1 MSIHDIS
8 EFLAARA
15 PFDAL
20 EPTELAKVVDEI
32 EIEFHPAGTVIFAQ
46 GAAPATS
53 VWVVRSGAVDLIDEE
68 RVLDRLGPGEMFG
81 HPSMLSGLP
90 TGFEARAGEDALC
103 YRLPAGAVAQ
113 VLANP
118 AGVQFVARTLRERSR
133 SSADAAGDELSSD
146 PSHRLV
152 ESFLRTPPVVC
163 GPQTTIRDAA
173 QRMTSAGLSCVIVE
187 LGDGELGIVTDRDLR
202 VHVATG
208 AVGIDEPIAQ
218 VMTPDAFALAPD
230 RLGIEAA
237 IDMLDRGVRHAPVVD
252 GAGRVLGVF
261 DDVDLLNA
269 EGRTPVHLRRLIAEA
284 PTVDALQAVSG
295 QLPAM
300 LVSLMDGGMD
310 PGRISAVQSVVID
323 ALTRRLVDLATE
335 GLGPAPAPFS
345 WLALGSLGRR
355 EAVPSSDA
363 DSGLVWFGD
372 DEDPEIRRW
381 MAAMA
386 AAVVDGL
393 ARCGLETDEHGVRA
407 DRPLFA
413 RSAEAWRVAL
423 KSWID
428 DPGQEKALIA
438 VSVLFDGRVVAG
450 SGQGHPLASELAPEA
465 RRSALLRLL
474 ARLAL
479 AHRPPTGFLRNIVV
493 EHSGEHAGTLDLK
506 RAGILPVTDLA
517 RWAGIA
523 AGAPVGSTRRRIHAA
538 TAAGIVSAD
547 DARTLIEAWDLFVG
561 LRIEHQV
568 EQLRAGGRPDDHL
581 DPKELGPLT
590 RRYLREAFRAVSGVQ
605 KRLSNELSFG
615 TGA

>member
-8 EFLAARA
+8 EFLAAHA

-20 EPTELAKVVDEI
+20 GPAALADVVDEI

-46 GAAPATS
+46 DAAPAAS
-53 VWVVRSGAVDLIDEE
+53 VWVVRSGAVDLVDRE

-103 YRLPAGAVAQ
+103 YRLPAGAVAA
-113 VLANP
+113 VLQNP

-133 SSADAAGDELSSD
+133 SSADAAGEDLATD

-152 ESFLRTPPVVC
+152 ASFLRTEPVLC
-163 GPQTTIRDAA
+163 GPQTPIREAA
-173 QRMTSAGLSCVIVE
+173 EWMTRSGLSCVVVE

-202 VHVATG
+202 THVATG
-208 AVGIDEPIAQ
+208 RVGVDAPVAEI
-218 VMTPDAFALAPD
+218 MTPGAFVLAPD
-230 RLGIEAA
+230 RLGVEAA
-237 IDMLDRGVRHAPVVD
+237 IDMLDRGIRHAPVVD
-252 GAGRVLGVF
+252 RTGRVLGIF
-261 DDVDLLNA
+261 DDVDLLTA
-269 EGRTPVHLRRLIAEA
+269 EGRTPVHLRRLIADAE
-284 PTVDALQAVSG
+284 TVDALEDAADQIST
-295 QLPAM
+295 M
-300 LVSLMDGGMD
+300 LVALLDAGMD
-310 PGRISAVQSVVID
+310 PGRISAVYSIVID
-323 ALTRRLVDLATE
+323 ALTRRLVDLAVA

-363 DSGLVWFGD
+363 DSGLIWFGD

-386 AAVVDGL
+386 AAVVEGL
-393 ARCGLETDEHGVRA
+393 GRCGLPADDHGVRA

-423 KSWID
+423 KSWVD
-428 DPGQEKALIA
+428 DPGQDKALIA
-438 VSVLFDGRVVAG
+438 VSVLFDGRIVAG
-450 SGQGHPLASELAPEA
+450 RGQGHPLASELAPEA

-506 RAGILPVTDLA
+506 RAGILPVADLA

-523 AGAPVGSTRRRIHAA
+523 AGAPVGSTLERIRAA
-538 TAAGIVSAD
+538 TAAGVLSAD
-547 DARTLIEAWDLFVG
+547 DGRTLVEAWDLFVG
-561 LRIEHQV
+561 LRVEHQLG
-568 EQLRAGGRPDDHL
+568 QLRTHRRPDDHL
-581 DPKELGPLT
+581 DPKGLNPLT